1 MPWHKSKK
9 IEKNRICAMAY
20 FEKSKKLGFMPW
32 HKLEKSK
39 KLEFSNVCHG
49 INSSFPIY
57 SMA

>member
-9 IEKNRICAMAY
+9 IEKFR
-20 FEKSKKLGFMPW
+20 FMPW

-49 INSSFPIY
+49 INPSFPIY
-57 SMA
+57 AMA